1 MAGRGACTLSSVM
14 LLGREISVAELSVAL
29 LAAKLRQS
37 LSFCTY
43 GKMQQSDQT
52 LASRHKRIRSHLS
65 RVSRAID
72 TVEQATHPL
81 R

>member
-14 LLGREISVAELSVAL
+14 LLGREISVAELSVKL
-29 LAAKLRQS
+29 LAAKLRES
-37 LSFCTY
+37 PLSCTY
-43 GKMQQSDQT
+43 GKMQRSDQT
-52 LASRHKRIRSHLS
+52 WASHHKRVRSHLS

-72 TVEQATHPL
+72 TVEQATYPL